1 MTASAGLKAG
11 CKHDRHTTQIR
22 TADADVEGSGDRIE
36 RGRGVPCGRYDLH
49 EVDRGVAMKEALRA
63 LRCEGED

>member
-22 TADADVEGSGDRIE
+22 AADADMENIGDPIKWKH
-36 RGRGVPCGRYDLH
+36 GAPCGRYDVH